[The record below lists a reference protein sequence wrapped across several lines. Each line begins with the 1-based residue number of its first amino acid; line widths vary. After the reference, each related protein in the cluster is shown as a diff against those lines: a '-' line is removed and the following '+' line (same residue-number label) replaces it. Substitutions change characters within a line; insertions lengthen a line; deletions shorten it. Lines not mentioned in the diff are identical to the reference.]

1 MKHYVTPRSP
11 NARIVRIVILEKGLQ
26 DRVEVAFAQT
36 RLENSPYYQ
45 INPSGRVPYL
55 VRDDGVGME
64 ESAFICDYLDRL
76 SGASGPDFRAHKE
89 DWEARRL
96 EALARSMMDGLA
108 VWSRELGRPRDEQSP
123 SVIAHERARSERMAD
138 LWEREITRPWMHG
151 PLDMAQVT
159 LGCALGLEA
168 RIADFRWRDRRPKLC
183 AWYEPIAAR
192 PSFAATVPVGSH

>member
-1 MKHYVTPRSP
+1 MKLYITPGSP
-11 NARIVRIVILEKGLQ
+11 YARIVRIVILEKGLQ
-26 DRVEVAFAQT
+26 DRVEVIVAQT
-36 RLENSPYYQ
+36 RRANSPYYQ
-45 INPSGRVPYL
+45 VSPSGRVPYL

-76 SGASGPDFRAHKE
+76 SGSSGPHFRGHSE

-123 SVIAHERARSERMAD
+123 TVNAHERARSERMAD
-138 LWEREITRPWMHG
+138 LWEREIGRPWMHG
-151 PLDMAQVT
+151 PLDMAQIT

-168 RIADFRWRDRRPKLC
+168 RIPDFRWRDGRPKLS
-183 AWYEPIAAR
+183 AWYERMAAR
-192 PSFAATVPVGSH
+192 PSFQATVPVDR